1 MKLVIFP
8 NTPQKQIFSVTGPSA
23 TLGSSSDNP
32 IWIESEGVSDYQA
45 SLTYQDGVWLIE
57 SLDEKQIKCG
67 EELTNSLKLKVGL
80 KFSLAGVDFLVLD
93 VIMTEAKAP
102 SEPEQPQQMQ
112 PPPGGALQ
120 VMPNGMQQQG
130 YQVAVG
136 GQQWGMAAPGTFV
149 DPYAGFVVQASD
161 TLAKLGLIFAILGP
175 LILGVGE
182 LIGLV
187 LCVISISRRRNTVKG
202 TIMAW
207 IGVVLSLVWC
217 IIIGLGLFYFMT
229 RDAKIHNETKVVA
242 RLEKTVMAEYYVKYA
257 VLVDDD
263 SNLIGEFVEPDRF
276 AGIAGVDVKAKELA
290 ESPLR
295 EGYNYYFENVSADTF
310 TITATPQVYNV
321 TGRKTYWVNEAGII
335 VSDDLKGSRFED
347 DPLARVEDIENVQ
360 TIPQR
365 YEKELSEKI
374 LFAAEQNFKNEK
386 YDLCQ
391 QIIENLK
398 NKFPYSSAMAK
409 LNAVE
414 KENAPFLMEAK
425 AHRLYSDAMNYV
437 KSGRKDPA
445 LETLRNIAADFPNTS
460 TAQEAKKQVNALA
473 LELATAELKLAGSY
487 IESNYWNAVDESLGK
502 IEEKYPEAFV
512 QGDFKDQVSACR
524 KLAHDLRDNYA
535 MNLLKSAEKLELA
548 GDNVQAY
555 NAYLQI
561 RESYGNTPAAKD
573 IDAALARLDTQM
585 NEKTAEKYIAD
596 IMKNVALSNEVV
608 VVNMIT
614 LLKNSCGETKAYKR
628 AEEVLERI
636 RKNCTVSV
644 LSKEVDKFMEEGNFL
659 SAKDRLEHIIKEK
672 PESFMKIKDK
682 LEQCLVKNFDN
693 YYAKGDYDEALESYD
708 RYMDMNPILPAIDRA
723 KVDECYYKSGMRLYQ
738 QGDMRDAADRF
749 EKCYP
754 AYLKDNQYN
763 FIAGRANAVIKHWE
777 PAARHLIACK
787 DIEERY
793 RFDLCTAR
801 AYSIVNLCTRQEN
814 RLIAMF
820 VANLDFQQTIKDY
833 KWIKI
838 NYAKLSVTN
847 DIENVSNVLMKI
859 DREKTSGE
867 VVVTLQRPD
876 PADQKSNQTGTL
888 NDRDKEDAQES
899 LLTIER
905 SYQSSLEVMN
915 NRIRE
920 LEAILNEIIKTNGGN
935 KHIIRE
941 KFKKKIDR
949 FNMRI
954 KELEIIDKREMKA
967 NEDIQKQLER
977 DIIHH
982 NAVRADLKS
991 ILEKRNVPE
1000 LKDRAMSV
1008 AKKIDELKKVNRMFK
1023 KFISDRT
1030 LRNAKIDLFLK
1041 AIVESA
1047 EKETLTPEQLSESAV
1062 KIRGYYTNEDK
1073 TYIECVQ
1080 KFTESL
1086 NIDIDLSSLE
1096 EYLPKDKSD
1105 ANKAKA
1111 EAEAA
1116 KAQPQPEAAAPAPA
1130 K

>member
-1 MKLVIFP
+1 MKLVAFP
-8 NTPQKQIFSVTGPSA
+8 NTPQKQVFAVTGPSA
-23 TLGSSSDNP
+23 TFGSSPDNP
-32 IWIESEGVSDYQA
+32 IYLEGPNVSDYQA
-45 SLTYQDGVWLIE
+45 SLTYSDGVWLLE
-57 SLDEKQIKCG
+57 SLDEKKIQCG
-67 EELTNSLKLKVGL
+67 SEASSSLKLKVGL

-161 TLAKLGLIFAILGP
+161 TLAKLGLIFSILGP
-175 LILGVGE
+175 LVLGVGE

-187 LCVISISRRRNTVKG
+187 LCVISISRRRNTVRG

-207 IGVVLSLVWC
+207 IGVVLSLVWL

-229 RDAKIHNETKVVA
+229 KDTKVHNETKVVA

-263 SNLIGEFVEPDRF
+263 GNLIGEFVEPDRF
-276 AGIAGVDVKAKELA
+276 AGIAGIDVKAKELA

-321 TGRKTYWVNEAGII
+321 TGKKTYWVNETGII
-335 VSDDLKGSRFED
+335 VSEDLKGSRFED
-347 DPLARVEDIENVQ
+347 DPLSKIEDMENVQ

-365 YEKELSEKI
+365 YEKELSEKL

-460 TAQEAKKQVNALA
+460 TAQEAKNQVNALA
-473 LELATAELKLAGSY
+473 LELASAELALANAY
-487 IESNYWNAVDESLGK
+487 IESNFWNAVEESLGK
-502 IEEKYPEAFV
+502 IEQKYPEAFV
-512 QGDFKDQVSACR
+512 QGDFKDKVSACR
-524 KLAHDLRDNYA
+524 KLSHDLRDQYA
-535 MNLLKSAEKLELA
+535 MNLLKSAENLELA

-573 IDAALARLDTQM
+573 IDAALARLNTQM

-596 IMKNVALSNEVV
+596 IMKNVAMSNEVV
-608 VVNMIT
+608 VVNMIS

-628 AEEVLERI
+628 AEEILERI

-644 LSKEVDKFMEEGNFL
+644 LSKEVDKFMEEKNYQ

-682 LEQCLVKNFDN
+682 LELCLVNNFDT
-693 YYAKGDYDEALESYD
+693 YYAKGDFDEALEAYE
-708 RYMDMNPILPAIDRA
+708 RYMDMNPILPAIDRG
-723 KVDECYYKSGMRLYQ
+723 KVDECCYKSGVRLYQ
-738 QGDMRDAADRF
+738 QGDMRDAADKF

-787 DIEERY
+787 DIEDRY
-793 RFDLCTAR
+793 KFDLCTAR
-801 AYSIVNLCTRQEN
+801 AYSIVNLSMRQEN

-820 VANLDFQQTIKDY
+820 VANLDFQETIRDY

-867 VVVTLQRPD
+867 VVVTLQRPEPD
-876 PADQKSNQTGTL
+876 AQKQNASATASE
-888 NDRDKEDAQES
+888 RDKLDMQES
-899 LLTIER
+899 LLNVDR
-905 SYQSSLEVMN
+905 SYQKSLMIIN
-915 NRIRE
+915 DRIRE
-920 LEAILNEIIKTNGGN
+920 LEQILNEIIRTNGSS
-935 KHIIRE
+935 KHIVRE
-941 KFKKKIDR
+941 KFKKQIDR
-949 FNMRI
+949 FNLRI

-967 NEDIQKQLER
+967 NEDILKQIDR
-977 DIIHH
+977 DIAHH
-982 NAVRADLKS
+982 NAVRADLKA

-1000 LKDRAMSV
+1000 LGERLVSV
-1008 AKKIDELKKVNRMFK
+1008 SKKIEELKKVNRMFR
-1023 KFISDRT
+1023 KFFNDRN

-1041 AIVESA
+1041 SIVDSA
-1047 EKETLTPEQLSESAV
+1047 EKETLTPEQLSEGAV

-1073 TYIECVQ
+1073 TYIECVR

-1096 EYLPKDKSD
+1096 EFLPKDKSE

-1116 KAQPQPEAAAPAPA
+1116 AKAQQQQAQPPEQ